1 MYINN
6 LIYSKRDM
14 VCLKKV
20 RETWSVIGLFN
31 VINAYGMILKMIA
44 TIGEVAWFECY
55 WFYLW
60 MEILQV
66 LWCKHK
72 YGVFDS

>member
-44 TIGEVAWFECY
+44 TIGEVA
-55 WFYLW
+55 
-60 MEILQV
+60 
-66 LWCKHK
+66 
-72 YGVFDS
+72 